1 MRCVL
6 RRAHWCRSGRVLVPS
21 FSSLVATNFFVFSVA
36 FSLSI
41 LSDLRLA
48 RYLLMTSDHIG
59 FLKVAGV
66 VIAVSGV
73 LGCVVSLV
81 LLCSSV
87 V

>member
-1 MRCVL
+1 MPCVL
-6 RRAHWCRSGRVLVPS
+6 RSAHWCRSGWFLVPS
-21 FSSLVATNFFVFSVA
+21 YSSLVATNFFVFTAA
-36 FSLSI
+36 FSFSI
-41 LSDLRLA
+41 LSGLRLA
-48 RYLLMTSDHIG
+48 RYFLMTSDQIR
-59 FLKVAGV
+59 FLRVAGV